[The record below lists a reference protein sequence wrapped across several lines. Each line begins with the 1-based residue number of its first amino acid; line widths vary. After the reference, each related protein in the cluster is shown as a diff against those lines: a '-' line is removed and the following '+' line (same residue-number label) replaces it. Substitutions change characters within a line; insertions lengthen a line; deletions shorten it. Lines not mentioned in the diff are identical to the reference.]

1 MQSGL
6 VGAKAM
12 SFLWQAI
19 DALYTLSIKRKR
31 ITRMLTDELKK
42 VIKGEVTD
50 DEAVLK
56 KHSRDASL
64 FEITPSVVVAPRDSA
79 DVQALVK
86 FVSEQKEIDPHISLT
101 PRSGGTCMSGGS
113 LTSSISMDMTK
124 HFNQI
129 IDVTPEYGV
138 VQPGVYYRDFDKETK
153 RQDRMMPAYPASRE
167 LCTVGGMVANNSGG
181 EKTLSYG
188 KVEQYIPE
196 LKVVLSDGKEYVIKP
211 LSKKDLDIK
220 MKLRTFEGK
229 LYKQLYELII
239 KNQKLISAARPDVSK
254 NSAGYYLWN
263 VFDSKTGVFD
273 LTKLLV
279 GSQGTLGI
287 VTEIKFRLVPVK
299 KISKMLVLFMK
310 DLSKLGDIVI
320 ELLKHKPEALESY
333 DDKTLKLAIKFFPEL
348 LRILKPKNMLAMM
361 WHLLPEI
368 GIVLTGG
375 IPKLVVMAEFT
386 GDNEGELDARIRAA
400 DEAMSQFKVRTRVT
414 KTEDEEREFWVIR
427 RESFNLLRNKVKDK
441 QTAPFIDDFSIRP
454 QYLPEFLP
462 KLNAILDTY
471 DLMYTIAGHPGDGN
485 FHIIPLMNLSNAAER
500 AIIPKLADAV
510 YDLVLQYKGSITAEH
525 NDGLIRTPYLE
536 KMYGAEV
543 CALFGEV
550 KKIFDPNNIF
560 NPGKKVGFVP
570 GYALTHMKHG

>member
-1 MQSGL
+1 MKSRL
-6 VGAKAM
+6 RFLIFVVSMKM
-12 SFLWQAI
+12 S
-19 DALYTLSIKRKR
+19 YNS
-31 ITRMLTDELKK
+31 RMLTDELKK

-64 FEITPSVVVAPRDSA
+64 FEITPSVVVAPKDSA
-79 DVQALVK
+79 DIQALVK
-86 FVSEQKEIDPHISLT
+86 FVSDQRDVDKGISIT

-113 LTSSISMDMTK
+113 LTTSISMDMTK

-129 IDVTPEYGV
+129 IDVTPEFGV

-167 LCTVGGMVANNSGG
+167 LCTVGGMVGNNAGG

-188 KVEQYIPE
+188 KTENYLLE
-196 LKVVLSDGKEYVIKP
+196 LKVVLSDGKEYLIKP
-211 LSKKDLDIK
+211 LSQKDLEIK

-229 LYKQLYELII
+229 LYKQLYDLLTKNAALI
-239 KNQKLISAARPDVSK
+239 KAAKPDVSK

-263 VFDSKTGVFD
+263 VWDGKTFD
-273 LTKLLV
+273 LAKLIV

-310 DLSKLGDIVI
+310 DLSRLGDVVV

-333 DDKTLKLAIKFFPEL
+333 DDKTLKLAMKFFPDL
-348 LRILKPKNMLAMM
+348 LKVLKPKNMLAMF

-375 IPKLVVMAEFT
+375 LPKLVVMAEFT
-386 GDNEGELDARIRAA
+386 GDNETELDARLRAA
-400 DEAMSQFKVRTRVT
+400 DEAMRQFQVRTRIT
-414 KTEDEEREFWVIR
+414 KTEEEERQFWIVR

-462 KLNAILDTY
+462 KLNAILGKY
-471 DLMYTIAGHPGDGN
+471 NLIYTIAGHPGDGN
-485 FHIIPLMNLSNAAER
+485 FHIIPLMNLSDDAQR
-500 AIIPKLADAV
+500 AIIPKLSDEV

-543 CALFGEV
+543 YALFSEV
-550 KKIFDPNNIF
+550 KKIFDPKNIF
-560 NPGKKVGFVP
+560 NPGKKVDFVP
-570 GYALTHMKHG
+570 GYALTHMKR

>member
-1 MQSGL
+1 
-6 VGAKAM
+6 
-12 SFLWQAI
+12 
-19 DALYTLSIKRKR
+19 
-31 ITRMLTDELKK
+31 MLTDELRK

-56 KHSRDASL
+56 KHSRDASI
-64 FEITPSVVVAPRDSA
+64 FEITPSVVVAPKDSA
-79 DVQALVK
+79 DIIALVD
-86 FVSEQKEIDPHISLT
+86 FVSEQKDMDKNISLT

-113 LTSSISMDMTK
+113 LTTSISMDMTK

-129 IDVTPEYGV
+129 IDVTPEFGI

-167 LCTVGGMVANNSGG
+167 LCTVGGMVGNNAGG

-188 KVEQYIPE
+188 KVENYLLE

-211 LSKKDLDIK
+211 LSQKDLEMK

-229 LYKQLYELII
+229 LYKQLYDLLVKNEALI
-239 KNQKLISAARPDVSK
+239 KAAKPDVSK

-263 VFDSKTGVFD
+263 VWDGKTFD
-273 LTKLLV
+273 LAKLIV

-310 DLSKLGDIVI
+310 DLSRLGDIVV

-333 DDKTLKLAIKFFPEL
+333 DDKTLRLAMKFFPEL
-348 LRILKPKNMLAMM
+348 LKILKPKNMLSMM

-375 IPKLVVMAEFT
+375 IPKMVIMAEFT
-386 GDNEGELDARIRAA
+386 GDNETELDARMRAA
-400 DEAMSQFKVRTRVT
+400 DEAMSQFGMKTRITRT
-414 KTEDEEREFWVIR
+414 EEEEREFWIIR

-454 QYLPEFLP
+454 QHLPEFLP
-462 KLNAILDTY
+462 KLNAILDKY
-471 DLMYTIAGHPGDGN
+471 DLIYTINGHPGDGN
-485 FHIIPLMNLSNAAER
+485 FHIIPLMRLADDAQR
-500 AIIPKLADAV
+500 AIIPKLSDEV

-543 CALFGEV
+543 CALFSEV
-550 KKIFDPNNIF
+550 KKIFDPKGIF
-560 NPGKKVGFVP
+560 NPGKKVDFVP
-570 GYALTHMKHG
+570 GYALTHIKRG